1 MDRESY
7 KVLVLSTAHLRDYDI
22 QRLTHK
28 ARDPENNMVMERDTG
43 FFVKLYDN
51 LDYDQDEKQSLNFNV
66 IVATAHN
73 EGFRMLEFDR
83 DAPVYDDFSSYELP

>member
-28 ARDPENNMVMERDTG
+28 ARDPDNNMVMERDTG
-43 FFVKLYDN
+43 FFIKFYEDIDL
-51 LDYDQDEKQSLNFNV
+51 DQDEKQSLNFNV
-66 IVATAHN
+66 IVATALA

-83 DAPVYDDFSSYELP
+83 DAPVYDDFASYERP